1 MPGIHIS
8 GVFNVSLLPYLLKWE
23 SINRF
28 FMKSSGYIHVW
39 LIFCTMALPVV
50 LMPPVMAGAV
60 ETHVIEADS
69 QFSFAEALLAEGDYY
84 RAISEYKRFAHFFPE
99 DKLTETCIYRIG
111 ESYYRAKKW
120 QEAREAFTAFITKYP
135 TSPMIPGALYFKG
148 MAERQLRLYS
158 DALSSFERVIKSKS
172 NEFADKA
179 VYQSAIVHMEMEE
192 WQRARETL
200 SIVPKDSPLSGSA
213 NAIASELLHIDDLPR
228 KSPATAGTLA
238 AILPGAG
245 HLYTERPTDALVAF
259 LLNGAFILG
268 AIELFRHE
276 NYVAGGI
283 VTFFEL
289 GWYTGNIYSAVSSA
303 HKYNKRV
310 KEGFI
315 EHLKEV
321 GSVSFQHDSKSS
333 SNYLMLSLRF

>member
-1 MPGIHIS
+1 
-8 GVFNVSLLPYLLKWE
+8 
-23 SINRF
+23 
-28 FMKSSGYIHVW
+28 
-39 LIFCTMALPVV
+39 
-50 LMPPVMAGAV
+50 
-60 ETHVIEADS
+60 
-69 QFSFAEALLAEGDYY
+69 
-84 RAISEYKRFAHFFPE
+84 
-99 DKLTETCIYRIG
+99 
-111 ESYYRAKKW
+111 
-120 QEAREAFTAFITKYP
+120 
-135 TSPMIPGALYFKG
+135 
-148 MAERQLRLYS
+148 
-158 DALSSFERVIKSKS
+158 
-172 NEFADKA
+172 
-179 VYQSAIVHMEMEE
+179 MEMEE
-192 WQRARETL
+192 WQRARERL
-200 SIVPKDSPLSGSA
+200 SLVPKDSPLSGSA

-259 LLNGAFILG
+259 LLNGAFIFG

-310 KEGFI
+310 KEDFI
-315 EHLKEV
+315 EHLKEM
-321 GSVSFQHDSKSS
+321 GSVSFQHDGKSS